1 MNFDKPL
8 ADRIRPESLD
18 DVIGQTHIIGKGKIL
33 NKIAESKEIPNMI
46 FFGPPGVGKTTVANI
61 IAKTADKKFYK
72 LNATNASVGDIKD
85 IINSIDSLFALNGV
99 LLYLDEIQNF
109 NKKQQQSLLEYTE
122 NGKITLIA
130 STTENPYF
138 YVYGSLLSR
147 SVVFEFKLLEQN
159 EIIKGLKRAL
169 KIIQSEHDSILIKST
184 EEALKRI
191 AESSGGDLR
200 RAINMLQLCFLTEN
214 IDKDGSI
221 KITEKTVEECA
232 VNKTIGFDRS
242 GDNHY
247 DILSAFQKSIRGSDP
262 DAALHY
268 LARLVKGGDIVSIC
282 RRLLVIASEDIG
294 LAYPSAASIVKACVD
309 SAFQLG
315 FPEARIPLA
324 QAVLLLSTSP
334 KSNSVICAID
344 AALADIEQMDV
355 GDIPLH
361 LKDGHYA
368 GAKNTGIMQ
377 EYIYPHNFKNN
388 YVKQQYLPDNIKN
401 RKYYEPGQNKNEQ
414 ISKGY
419 WDKIKS
425 DDIKK

>member
-247 DILSAFQKSIRGSDP
+247 DILSAFQKSIRD
-262 DAALHY
+262 
-268 LARLVKGGDIVSIC
+268 R
-282 RRLLVIASEDIG
+282 
-294 LAYPSAASIVKACVD
+294 
-309 SAFQLG
+309 
-315 FPEARIPLA
+315 
-324 QAVLLLSTSP
+324 
-334 KSNSVICAID
+334 KSV
-344 AALADIEQMDV
+344 V
-355 GDIPLH
+355 
-361 LKDGHYA
+361 
-368 GAKNTGIMQ
+368 
-377 EYIYPHNFKNN
+377 
-388 YVKQQYLPDNIKN
+388 
-401 RKYYEPGQNKNEQ
+401 
-414 ISKGY
+414 
-419 WDKIKS
+419 
-425 DDIKK
+425 